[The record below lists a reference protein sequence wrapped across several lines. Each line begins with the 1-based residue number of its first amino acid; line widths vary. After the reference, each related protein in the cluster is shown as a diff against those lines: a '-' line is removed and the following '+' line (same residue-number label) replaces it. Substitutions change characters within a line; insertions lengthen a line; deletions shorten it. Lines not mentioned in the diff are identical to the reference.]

1 MKRILTFALVICFLL
16 SGCAGSDSK
25 LTKTVL
31 AMDTVMTL
39 TIYGGTEQHLE
50 EAGQLIKELD
60 DKLSATNDASETNRI
75 NSSGGIAAEVSDKM
89 LYLTKQSIAL
99 GSSTNGA
106 LDVTLTPVIRAW
118 GFLGGDYRVPDNAEL
133 ESLLEKVD
141 YSKIE
146 TGNGT
151 VTLPKGMEISF
162 GAVAKGYAGDLL
174 MELFSSQGIES
185 AIVTLGGNVQALGL
199 KPDGSKWNVAVQ
211 DPFSDGTLG
220 MLQVDDKAVVTSG
233 GYERYFEQ
241 DGETY
246 WHIIDPATGR
256 PANSGLV
263 SVTIV
268 CDSGVTADGLSTAL
282 FVMGLEEAIEY
293 WKTNGGF
300 DAVLVTDDGSV
311 YVTKGIADSI
321 ELAEGYEKLIIN
333 KTENPPLLCNG
344 GFSAY
349 LFLFYRFQL
358 TYQHCCK
365 DKPKAYAHSGSHR
378 LVVENNGEDNSEHC
392 FQRQQY

>member
-1 MKRILTFALVICFLL
+1 MKRIITFTLLICFLL
-16 SGCAGSDSK
+16 SGCTKQNSK

-39 TIYGGTEQHLE
+39 TIYGGTEQHMD

-60 DKLSATNDASETNRI
+60 DLLSATKDSSETNLI
-75 NSSGGIAAEVSDKM
+75 NTSHGASISVSDKM
-89 LYLTKQSIAL
+89 MHLIRRSVEL
-99 GSSTNGA
+99 GDSTNGA
-106 LDVTLTPVIRAW
+106 LDITLTPVIRAW
-118 GFLGGDYRVPDNAEL
+118 GFLGGDHRVPDDSEL
-133 ESLLEKVD
+133 QTLLEKVD
-141 YSKIE
+141 YSKIQ
-146 TGNGT
+146 TGDGT
-151 VTLPKGMEISF
+151 VALPEGMEISF

-246 WHIIDPATGR
+246 WHIIDPATGK
-256 PANSGLV
+256 PAGSGLV

-282 FVMGLEEAIEY
+282 FVMGLEDAIEY

-311 YVTKGIADSI
+311 YVTKGIAGDFEPENGQMQII
-321 ELAEGYEKLIIN
+321 E
-333 KTENPPLLCNG
+333 
-344 GFSAY
+344 
-349 LFLFYRFQL
+349 
-358 TYQHCCK
+358 
-365 DKPKAYAHSGSHR
+365 
-378 LVVENNGEDNSEHC
+378 
-392 FQRQQY
+392 